1 MEFSADQIAGLLNGT
16 VEGNP
21 EATVN
26 NIAKIEE
33 GSEGKLSFLAN
44 PKYEHYLYD
53 CKSSIVLVNKD
64 LELSKP
70 VSTTLVRVDD
80 AYAAFAG
87 ILREYQKMRFQ
98 AKVGIHKTAVIDD
111 SATIGEDVFI
121 GPHVCIG
128 ENTTVGKGV
137 KIYANTNI
145 SDNVHLGD
153 NTVINSGVNIYH
165 DTVIGKNCTIHSGA
179 VIGADGF
186 GFAPN
191 ADNDYEKIPQIGN
204 VILEDN
210 VDVGANATI
219 DRATI
224 GSTVIETGV
233 KIDNL
238 VQIAHNVR
246 IGKNTVV
253 AAQSGI
259 AGSTKVGKDCMF
271 GGQVGIS
278 GHLEIADGV
287 KAAAQ
292 SGIPSSIKEANKIVQ
307 GTPAFDVMDFRK
319 SYVYF
324 RKLPKVLSELKK

>member
-1 MEFSADQIAGLLNGT
+1 MEFSAAQIAQLLNGS

-21 EATVN
+21 DVTVN

-44 PKYEHYLYD
+44 PKYESHLYS

-64 LELSKP
+64 LVLNGD
-70 VSTTLVRVDD
+70 VSATLVRVDD

-87 ILREYQKMRFQ
+87 ILREYHKLRGQKI
-98 AKVGIHKTAVIDD
+98 GIHSTAVIED

-121 GPHVCIG
+121 GANAYIG
-128 ENTTVGKGV
+128 DNVVLGNGAKV
-137 KIYANTNI
+137 YANTSI
-145 SDNVHLGD
+145 HENVKIGD
-153 NTVINSGVNIYH
+153 QTVIYSGVNIYY
-165 DTVIGKNCTIHSGA
+165 DTIIGANCTIHSGA

-191 ADNDYEKIPQIGN
+191 SDNDYEKIPQIGN
-204 VILEDN
+204 VIIEDN

-224 GSTVIETGV
+224 GSTYIEKGV

-246 IGKNTVV
+246 LGKNTVI
-253 AAQSGI
+253 AAQAGI
-259 AGSTKVGKDCMF
+259 AGSTKIGKDCMF

-278 GHLEIADGV
+278 GHLNIADGV
-287 KAAAQ
+287 KIAAQ
-292 SGIPSSIKEANKIVQ
+292 SGIPSDIKQENAVVQ
-307 GTPAFDVMDFRK
+307 GSPAFNVMDYRK

-324 RKLPKVLSELKK
+324 RKLPQIISELKK

>member
-1 MEFSADQIAGLLNGT
+1 MEFSAEQIAALLNGT

-44 PKYEHYLYD
+44 PKYESYLYD

-64 LELSKP
+64 LELNQK

-80 AYAAFAG
+80 AYGAFAD
-87 ILREYQKMRFQ
+87 ILREYQKLRGQKF
-98 AKVGIHKTAVIDD
+98 GIHPTAVIEE
-111 SATIGEDVFI
+111 SVTLGEDLYI
-121 GPHVCIG
+121 GANAYIG
-128 ENTTVGKGV
+128 ENTVLEDGV
-137 KIYANTNI
+137 KIYANTSVN
-145 SDNVHLGD
+145 DNVKIGK

-165 DTVIGKNCTIHSGA
+165 DTVIGNNCTIHSGA

-191 ADNDYEKIPQIGN
+191 DNNDYEKVPQIGN

-224 GSTVIETGV
+224 GSTYIEQGV

-238 VQIAHNVR
+238 VQVAHNVR

-292 SGIPSSIKEANKIVQ
+292 SGIPSSIKQEGKIVQ